1 MTIAN
6 LFSLVTGLILFLFG
20 MDIMSESLQRAAGS
34 QLEGM
39 LSKLTSNPLKCV
51 ALGTG
56 VTAIIQSS
64 SATSVMVVGFVNSGV
79 MRLRQAIQIILGA
92 ILGTS
97 VTGWVV
103 ALSSLGGGSG
113 WVALLSS
120 ETIVGIMALIGI
132 FLHSNKEN
140 YTMMG
145 DVLLGF
151 AVLMTGI
158 GMMSASVS
166 PLADSPKFIEIMTKF
181 SSPVIGVVVGALSTA
196 VLQSASAAVGI
207 LQALS
212 ATGAIDFSTAFP
224 LLLGISIGASVPVLL
239 TSLGATTEGKRT
251 AFSYLTLLIIGV
263 VVTALIFYPVNAAVG
278 FSFMDMTMGPA
289 SIALVNTIFRL
300 FVVMIMMPLTGQV
313 EKIVSRLVP
322 DKPIPDDGLP
332 HTIKLDERLLSIPA
346 IAISESTRAID
357 DMAAA
362 ARTSVGYAFDLLHEY
377 DAEKVTKVIQF
388 EDLTD
393 QYENEIGA
401 YLMKITQSEL
411 TEVENSQVFC
421 YMQSLTD
428 FERIND
434 YAMKVACIYR
444 DIHESGHPLPEETIR
459 ELDSVQRA
467 LRELVETT
475 FDSYSNENASGNER
489 PTALSVV
496 VRAMCRRIETKQ
508 VDRIQNGF
516 YTIQQGTY
524 ISELLTAYSF
534 IVTHTSKLAFASGD
548 SKTRSFRK
556 FSDEHSFD
564 LSSSSAVQ
572 ALNEYR
578 KKYNIASAADADPE
592 MDVVANFANRIKAV
606 RSRRIENLRALRE
619 SGEFGKRDLIK
630 LSDIRDK
637 VSHGRADLSDI
648 EDQNTVD
655 LVSDLIAD
663 ITDEDIVTA
672 IADDTL

>member
-1 MTIAN
+1 MTISN
-6 LFSLVTGLILFLFG
+6 LFSLATGLVLFLFG
-20 MDIMSESLQRAAGS
+20 MDIMSDSLQRAAGS
-34 QLEGM
+34 QLESM
-39 LSKLTSNPLKCV
+39 LSLLTSNPLKCV
-51 ALGTG
+51 TLGTG

-79 MRLRQAIQIILGA
+79 MKLRQAIQIILGA

-103 ALSSLGGGSG
+103 ALSSLSGGSG
-113 WVALLSS
+113 WVALLST
-120 ETIVGIMALIGI
+120 ETIVGIMAIIGI
-132 FLHSNKEN
+132 FI
-140 YTMMG
+140 YTKKKTNAMIG
-145 DVLLGF
+145 EVLLGF

-158 GMMSASVS
+158 TLMSSSVS
-166 PLADSPKFIEIMTKF
+166 PLADSPRFIEIMTKF
-181 SSPVIGVVVGALSTA
+181 SSPILGIVVGALCTA

-239 TSLGATTEGKRT
+239 TSLSASTEGKRT
-251 AFSYLTLLIIGV
+251 AFSYLTMLVIGV
-263 VVTALIFYPVNAAVG
+263 GVTSLIFYPVNAAVG
-278 FSFMDMTMGPA
+278 FSFMGMTMGPA

-300 FVVMIMMPLTGQV
+300 FVVILLMPLTGQV
-313 EKIVSRLVP
+313 EKIVCKLVP
-322 DKPIPDDGLP
+322 DQPIPDDGLP

-362 ARTSVGYAFDLLHEY
+362 ARTSVGYAFDLLNEY
-377 DAEKVTKVIQF
+377 DEEKVTKVIQF

-393 QYENEIGA
+393 QYENEIGS
-401 YLMKITQSEL
+401 YLMQITQSAL
-411 TEVENSQVFC
+411 TEEENSQVFC

-434 YAMKVACIYR
+434 YAMKIACIYR
-444 DIHESGHPLPEETIR
+444 DINESGQQLPEETVS
-459 ELDSVQRA
+459 ELYSIQRA

-475 FDSYSNENASGNER
+475 FDSYSNEASANER
-489 PTALSVV
+489 PAALSVV
-496 VRAMCRRIETKQ
+496 VRAMCRRMETKQ
-508 VDRIQNGF
+508 VDHIQNGY

-524 ISELLTAYSF
+524 ISELLTAYGF
-534 IVTHTSKLAFASGD
+534 IVTHTSKLAFAARD
-548 SKTRSFRK
+548 PKTSSFRK

-564 LSSSSAVQ
+564 FSNSSAVQ

-592 MDVVANFANRIKAV
+592 TDIASDYANRIKTLRA
-606 RSRRIENLRALRE
+606 RRIENLRALRE
-619 SGEFGKRDLIK
+619 NSGKLDLSRFTD
-630 LSDIRDK
+630 LRDK
-637 VSHGRADLSDI
+637 VSQGIADLSDVA
-648 EDQNTVD
+648 DQNTVD
-655 LVSDLIAD
+655 LVADLVAD
-663 ITDEDIVTA
+663 ITDDDIVSA